1 MKDIEIGI
9 NVEELYRRLFAE
21 SGYISMS
28 RSAMGLP
35 DRLVETMQATDDER
49 RIIDNWIRSSIN
61 EITHTI
67 NRFLAP
73 CSMKYYK
80 NDDSST
86 EYIISFKAPHNYP
99 NEAVM
104 MLQECAADLTFRRT
118 KQQWY
123 MSVKPDEASIT
134 ASEAQ
139 DDAIRLRELLTLRS
153 RPIYKR
159 GTADKIIEL

>member
-1 MKDIEIGI
+1 
-9 NVEELYRRLFAE
+9 
-21 SGYISMS
+21 
-28 RSAMGLP
+28 
-35 DRLVETMQATDDER
+35 
-49 RIIDNWIRSSIN
+49 
-61 EITHTI
+61 
-67 NRFLAP
+67 
-73 CSMKYYK
+73 
-80 NDDSST
+80 
-86 EYIISFKAPHNYP
+86 
-99 NEAVM
+99 M

-123 MSVKPDEASIT
+123 MSVKPDEASII